1 MHIEDLQ
8 AALPIGVL
16 LAILL
21 GPVFFVLLETAA
33 IKGFRAALAFDL
45 GVIIADAAF
54 IAIAYLSTSQ
64 LLEKIKD
71 DPALFIFGGGLLTVY
86 GVISIINDKK
96 TYDQQQRDI
105 SVELINK
112 HNYFALFFKGFLLN
126 FINIGVLGFWLT
138 VIITIGPQL
147 EMDPRRVTLFFTTA
161 LLVYLLVDI
170 LKILLAKTLRKKL
183 TPERIYIMKRF
194 VSILMIVFGGILLS
208 KGLFPKSVEEIQQ
221 QIEQVAPIDF
231 IHSNDNE

>member
-1 MHIEDLQ
+1 MQIEDLQ

-45 GVIIADAAF
+45 GVIIADAVF
-54 IAIAYLSTSQ
+54 ITIAYLSTSQ
-64 LLEKIKD
+64 LLQKIKD
-71 DPALFIFGGGLLTVY
+71 DPSLFIFGGVLLTVY
-86 GVISIINDKK
+86 GIISIINDKK
-96 TYDQQQRDI
+96 TFDEKRDI

-112 HNYFALFFKGFLLN
+112 HNYFALFFKGFVLN

-147 EMDPRRVTLFFTTA
+147 EMNPKRVTLFFTTV

-183 TPERIYIMKRF
+183 TPSRIYLMKRF
-194 VSILMIVFGGILLS
+194 VSVLMIVFGGILLS
-208 KGLFPKSVEEIQQ
+208 KGFFPKRVEQLQ
-221 QIEQVAPIDF
+221 HQIEQVTPLDF
-231 IHSNDNE
+231 IHSEE

>member
-16 LAILL
+16 LAVLL

-45 GVIIADAAF
+45 GVIIADAVF
-54 IAIAYLSTSQ
+54 ITIAYLSTSQ

-71 DPALFIFGGGLLTVY
+71 DPSLFIFGGGLLTVY
-86 GVISIINDKK
+86 GIISIINDKK
-96 TYDQQQRDI
+96 TFEQQRKRDI

-112 HNYFALFFKGFLLN
+112 HNYLALLFKGFLLN
-126 FINIGVLGFWLT
+126 FINIGVLGFWVT
-138 VIITIGPQL
+138 IIITIGPQF
-147 EMDPRRVTLFFTTA
+147 EMNTKRVTLFFTTV
-161 LLVYLLVDI
+161 LLVYLFIDI

-183 TPERIYIMKRF
+183 TQKRIYIMKFF
-194 VSILMIVFGGILLS
+194 VSSLMIVFGLVLLS
-208 KGLFPKSVEEIQQ
+208 KGLFNSIL
-221 QIEQVAPIDF
+221 
-231 IHSNDNE
+231 NN

>member
-16 LAILL
+16 LAVLL

-45 GVIIADAAF
+45 GVIIADAVF
-54 IAIAYLSTSQ
+54 ITIAYLSTSQ

-71 DPALFIFGGGLLTVY
+71 DPSLFIFGGGLLTVY
-86 GVISIINDKK
+86 GIISIINDKK
-96 TYDQQQRDI
+96 TFEQQRKRDI

-112 HNYFALFFKGFLLN
+112 HNYLALLFKGFLLN
-126 FINIGVLGFWLT
+126 FINIGVLGFWVT
-138 VIITIGPQL
+138 IIITIGPQF
-147 EMDPRRVTLFFTTA
+147 EMNTKRVTLFFTPV
-161 LLVYLLVDI
+161 LLVYLFIDI

-183 TPERIYIMKRF
+183 TQKRIYIMKFF
-194 VSILMIVFGGILLS
+194 VSSLMIVFGLVLLS
-208 KGLFPKSVEEIQQ
+208 KGLFNSIL
-221 QIEQVAPIDF
+221 
-231 IHSNDNE
+231 NN